1 MADGCYASSAFRFSR
16 RREAAVQEM
25 RTMFGLGDLSTVF
38 AMLGSVAVT
47 LVCIVYGIV
56 MWNRDDNGGEAKK

>member
-1 MADGCYASSAFRFSR
+1 
-16 RREAAVQEM
+16 
-25 RTMFGLGDLSTVF
+25 MFGLGDLSTVF

-56 MWNRDDNGGEAKK
+56 MWNCDDTEGEEKK